1 MRPRSL
7 FAVIVLLAAVPGVTR
22 SVFAQPSARL
32 TPAGIII
39 VDRNI
44 FEIDPHTI
52 GDTKVV
58 TTIVGGKILY
68 EADAN

>member
-58 TTIVGGKILY
+58 VTIVGGQDRL
-68 EADAN
+68 

>member
-7 FAVIVLLAAVPGVTR
+7 FAVIVLLAAVPAVTR

-52 GDTKVV
+52 GDTKVDV
-58 TTIVGGKILY
+58 TIVGGEDRL
-68 EADAN
+68 